1 MPARIDV
8 DFTNG
13 RSIGAMFEMV
23 RVPIKGTPTDFGDVT
38 LTCRGGASC
47 PPESM
52 SIALNFMT
60 YDPEKHHR
68 RSIRLK
74 GFDYS
79 RSAVYFVTICVQNR
93 ECLFGTISQHKM
105 LLNDAGGMVSAE
117 WLALP
122 SRFCSVILDEFV
134 VMPNHFHGI
143 IYISPDSSDNPT
155 LGKIL
160 GAFKSIVNNN
170 YITGVKDRGWTPFA
184 KRLWQRNYYE
194 HIVRDDSALQKI
206 QQYIRDNPLTWQID
220 SLDPDVQIQY

>member
-1 MPARIDV
+1 
-8 DFTNG
+8 
-13 RSIGAMFEMV
+13 MFEMV
-23 RVPIKGTPTDFGDVT
+23 RVPTRGTPTGCGGVM

-47 PPESM
+47 PPASM
-52 SIALNFMT
+52 SIVLDFMT

-79 RSAVYFVTICVQNR
+79 RSAVYFITICVQNR
-93 ECLFGTISQHKM
+93 ECLFGTIPQDRM
-105 LLNDAGGMVSAE
+105 LLNDAGKMVSAE
-117 WLALP
+117 WLTLP
-122 SRFCSVILDEFV
+122 GRFPAIILDEFV

-143 IYISPDSSDNPT
+143 IYISPNSIENPT
-155 LGKIL
+155 LGKII

-170 YITGVKDRGWTPFA
+170 YIDGVKNQGWAPFD

-206 QQYIRDNPLTWQID
+206 QQYIQDNPLTWQAD
-220 SLDPDVQIQY
+220 SLYSDVQI

>member
-1 MPARIDV
+1 
-8 DFTNG
+8 
-13 RSIGAMFEMV
+13 
-23 RVPIKGTPTDFGDVT
+23 
-38 LTCRGGASC
+38 
-47 PPESM
+47 
-52 SIALNFMT
+52 MT

-79 RSAVYFVTICVQNR
+79 RSAVYFVTICIQNR
-93 ECLFGTISQHKM
+93 ECLFGTILQDRL
-105 LLNDAGGMVSAE
+105 LLNDAGRMVSEE

-122 SRFCSVILDEFV
+122 SRFTAVILDEFV

-143 IYISPDSSDNPT
+143 IYISTDSPDNPT

-170 YITGVKDRGWTPFA
+170 YIIGVKTNDWQPFN

-206 QQYIRDNPLTWQID
+206 REYIQINPRTWRTD
-220 SLDPDVQIQY
+220 SLHPDVESKF